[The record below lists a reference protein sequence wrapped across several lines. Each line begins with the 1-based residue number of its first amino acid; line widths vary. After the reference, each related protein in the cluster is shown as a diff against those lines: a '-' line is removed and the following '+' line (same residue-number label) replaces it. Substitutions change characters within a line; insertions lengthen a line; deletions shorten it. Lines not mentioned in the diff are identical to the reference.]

1 MKINLKT
8 IPYQQLATLIE
19 NQHTGTASQLAK
31 QIGVSRSTLF
41 NMLDEIR
48 GAGVEIEY
56 CEEKHSYIYTNN
68 KRIKVNQPIEIIV
81 T

>member
-1 MKINLKT
+1 MMKINLKT

-19 NQHTGTASQLAK
+19 NQNTGTATQLAK

-48 GAGVEIEY
+48 GAGVKIEY
-56 CEEKHSYIYTNN
+56 CETKNSYIYTNG
-68 KRIKVNQPIEIIV
+68 KRLKVNQPVEIIE
-81 T
+81 

>member
-8 IPYQQLATLIE
+8 IPYQQLASLIE
-19 NQHTGTASQLAK
+19 NQQTGTASKLAK

-68 KRIKVNQPIEIIV
+68 KRIKVNQPIEIIA